1 MTLRRRLAWAGIAVV
16 VFTGIV
22 FALVALVQRHYVLDQ
37 LDQRVESL
45 VADTKTLLVVANRA
59 DDGGSAASSLL
70 SEAYVGV
77 LRADGRLRTVVA
89 PADDPQLV
97 PHLLGNERDAGLVT
111 RGTVAGQAPR
121 VRLEVAPLGAG
132 RWVVVAVSM
141 APVEQATTRLALA
154 LGVAWLAIAVV
165 ALLVGS
171 WVERFGLR
179 PIAQLTQAATGVTAS
194 GGREPVQVPVSDPR
208 TEVGQLGEAFNQM
221 VATTTD
227 GQEQLRRFVADA
239 GHELRTPLTTLQGY
253 SALYA
258 AGGLPDDSAV
268 ADAMRRINAEATRMN
283 RIVTDLLDLAALGDH
298 SALVLSS
305 VAVDRVLDDLAADLR
320 VRQPQRPVSVEVGA
334 GCLVVADEDRL
345 RQALT
350 ALLENA
356 VKYSAP
362 GTGLR
367 LIAGRRQASVR
378 IAVADAGPG
387 IAQHEL
393 PHIFDR
399 FYRVAS
405 SGSRPAGSGL
415 GLAIVAAIVTAH
427 GGAYGVDSAPGIGST
442 FWIELG
448 AAASA

>member
-77 LRADGRLRTVVA
+77 LRVDGRLRTVVA

-111 RGTVAGQAPR
+111 RGTLAGQAPR

-141 APVEQATTRLALA
+141 APVEQATTRLTVA

-179 PIAQLTQAATGVTAS
+179 PIAQLTEAATGVTAS

-221 VATTTD
+221 VATTAD

-258 AGGLPDDSAV
+258 AGGLPDEPAV

-298 SALVLSS
+298 SALVLSR
-305 VAVDRVLDDLAADLR
+305 VVVDQVLDDLAADLR
-320 VRQPQRPVSVEVGA
+320 VRQPQRSVSVAVGP
-334 GCLVVADEDRL
+334 GCVVLADEDRL

-356 VKYSAP
+356 VKYSDP
-362 GTGLR
+362 GTGLQ
-367 LIAGRRQASVR
+367 LTAARRQSVVR

-427 GGAYGVDSAPGIGST
+427 GGAYGVDSAPGVGST

-448 AAASA
+448 AVASA